1 MFRPATGPGFGI
13 KELTAETLPELF
25 GVGTVG
31 KAKEERVLATAAQ
44 RARPRAERQAFAFA
58 EETDREVAVAE
69 AAVRRERYL
78 MRPLPIHHGFAQL
91 ALAVD
96 HARPRLV
103 AARARRYLPR
113 TREGHAFTEPRAA
126 LGIWGEN
133 KKGTEKSSSLLLDY
147 A

>member
-13 KELTAETLPELF
+13 KELTAEKPPELF

-44 RARPRAERQAFAFA
+44 RVRPRAERQAFAFA

-96 HARPRLV
+96 HAAPSV
-103 AARARRYLPR
+103 
-113 TREGHAFTEPRAA
+113 
-126 LGIWGEN
+126 
-133 KKGTEKSSSLLLDY
+133 
-147 A
+147 